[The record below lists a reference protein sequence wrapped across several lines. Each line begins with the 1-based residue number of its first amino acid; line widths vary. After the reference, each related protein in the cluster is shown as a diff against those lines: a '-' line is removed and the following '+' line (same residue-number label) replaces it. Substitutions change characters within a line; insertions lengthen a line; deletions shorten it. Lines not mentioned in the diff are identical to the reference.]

1 MVNIRNREGVK
12 PCTFNRKRCMTNK
25 NSTTIRHRMGSK
37 VVETQPISRL
47 CDQTEMV
54 GATSVTERLRIIRG
68 NRVSTPA
75 KCCDK
80 EKIA

>member
-12 PCTFNRKRCMTNK
+12 LCTFNRKRCMTNK

-47 CDQTEMV
+47 CGQTEMA
-54 GATSVTERLRIIRG
+54 GITPGTERRRIIRA
-68 NRVSTPA
+68 NRASTPA
-75 KCCDK
+75 KS
-80 EKIA
+80 